1 MQGHHIEEQPFSHRL
16 GLARRMMVS
25 GDSEWGKQETY
36 KFFLETLDLVLGLSN
51 L

>member
-1 MQGHHIEEQPFSHRL
+1 
-16 GLARRMMVS
+16 MMS
-25 GDSEWGKQETY
+25 GGSEWDKQETY